1 MTPTEITKLSRYLQ
15 GRFHDESLSLKPIEG
30 TPAAGVYTGAD
41 FIGLITRDEDEGE
54 ISYDFVMRLPG
65 EEDKLTA
72 WEMARLQQVLSEK
85 MGDPKIEV
93 RAREKKL
100 DSAEVY
106 TDGEFIGIL
115 FLDVEDED
123 GAVSFNMGILDI
135 DLDDAEGSA

>member
-1 MTPTEITKLSRYLQ
+1 MTPAELSRLERYLQ
-15 GRFHDESLSLKPIEG
+15 GRFHNEALVIRALEG
-30 TPAAGVYTGAD
+30 APAAGVYIAD
-41 FIGLITRDEDEGE
+41 EFQGLLTSDEDEGE
-54 ISYDFVMRLPG
+54 ISYDFVMRLDG
-65 EEDKLTA
+65 EEQQLTA

-85 MGDPKIEV
+85 MNDPKIEV

-106 TDGEFIGIL
+106 TNDEFIGVL

-135 DLDDAEGSA
+135 DLDDAEGTA